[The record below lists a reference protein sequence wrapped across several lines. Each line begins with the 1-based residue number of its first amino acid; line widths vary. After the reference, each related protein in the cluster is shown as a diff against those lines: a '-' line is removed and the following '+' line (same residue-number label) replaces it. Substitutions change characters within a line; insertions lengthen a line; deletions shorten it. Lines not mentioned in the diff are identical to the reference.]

1 MVGPHML
8 GGVGWTVAP
17 NLHKVR
23 AKMSP
28 RTTTGTS
35 ITGHGVWHPPNV
47 LENAEL
53 CVAFNEFVRRDNARH
68 ADEIAA
74 GTREALKESTPA
86 FIEKASGIKRR
97 YVEDKTGLLDPERMC
112 PNVPDRP
119 EEELS
124 LQAEYAL
131 NAARRA
137 LDVAGRTGEDV
148 DLVVLGA
155 SNLQRLYPALAI
167 EVQNALGAR
176 GYGFD
181 LSLGCSAATGA
192 AQLACQAVRLG
203 QAQCALVVVPEM
215 TTGHMNWRERDSH
228 FIFGDASVSLVIEPT
243 ARAKP
248 GSWEILSTQMLS
260 KWANTIRNNKGY
272 LDRCDPRT
280 EHSVDK
286 LFHQQGRRVF
296 KDVVPLASKFIADH
310 IAAHD
315 LEPAQIG
322 RYWLHQANQAMNELI
337 AKRVLG
343 REATREEAPL
353 ILDEYGNT
361 ASAGSLIAFSTYNAD
376 LPAGAYGVMASFGAG
391 YSLGSLLLQ
400 RQ

>member
-1 MVGPHML
+1 
-8 GGVGWTVAP
+8 
-17 NLHKVR
+17 
-23 AKMSP
+23 MSL
-28 RTTTGTS
+28 RMTTGTS
-35 ITGHGVWHPPNV
+35 ITGHGVWHPPTV
-47 LENAEL
+47 LENPEL
-53 CVAFNEFVRRDNARH
+53 CVAFNEFVRRDNALH
-68 ADEIAA
+68 AEEIAA

-137 LDVAGRTGEDV
+137 LEVAGRTGEDV
-148 DLVVLGA
+148 DLIVLGA

-181 LSLGCSAATGA
+181 ISLGCSAATGA

-280 EHSVDK
+280 EHNIDK

-315 LEPAQIG
+315 LAPAQIS

-337 AKRVLG
+337 AKRILG

-376 LPAGAYGVMASFGAG
+376 LPAGTYGVMASFGAG